1 MLPAAG
7 EAAVIAWENTGTQF
21 STGGNW
27 VGGTAPANN
36 LTSDIA
42 AFTAATPVATFN
54 PTHTASRSI
63 RGLQFDS
70 GTAAWTMTATG
81 GPTRTLTIGASGIV
95 SNAQTVQTFTGSKFA
110 LRLGANQSFT
120 SNSTGALYFDA
131 SLASFNLNS
140 FTLTLNGTSTNLS
153 NEIAASISG
162 TGTLIKSGTGFW
174 YLSGNSTFAGTT
186 SITGG
191 ILAINSET
199 SLGANPGTFTA
210 DQLLIDGGTLQTR
223 GSNVVI
229 DDTQRGVT
237 IGASG
242 GTIETI
248 TDLTIASPNVV
259 AGTGILTK
267 TGAGTLTL
275 NAANTHTGNILVNAG
290 TLATSGGAS
299 VGDAATVTVAAGA
312 TWQTNSSETVGLIS
326 GAGNIVFGSS
336 NTLTVGTAANSTFAG
351 VISDG
356 APTGALT
363 KVGTGTLTLAGAS
376 TFTGLTTVS
385 AGTLAYG
392 TNDALGTGGVTVD
405 GASSV
410 LALGTFSDSVG
421 TVTLANGGS
430 ITGTG
435 TLSSTGSFELQSG
448 SVSAVLGGT
457 GTNLNKTTAGTVTL
471 SGANTY
477 TGATNIGTAGG
488 PAGGTLVLGAN
499 HVLPD
504 TTVNIF
510 AGTLDVNSR
519 TDTIGALNLGG
530 GASGTTAAVTL
541 TSGALT
547 LGGNVTY
554 NATNNPNG
562 ALISASAGGSLALG
576 GNRSFNIGDS
586 TAAPSDLTISAALTG
601 AGFGLDKQGAGTM
614 TLTGTNTYTGVT
626 TLSGGTLSV
635 ATIGAGGVAGNLG
648 QASNAAGNLVFNGGT
663 LQYTG
668 ATASTDRGFTLNA
681 LTSSTIEVTNAATN
695 LTLTG
700 ANTATSGALTKA
712 GAGTLTLTGTNQHS
726 GLTTVA
732 AGTLVAGANG
742 ALGNSSGNILVNAG
756 ATLALAGG
764 VNVTRTGTLTLNGNG
779 TSASTGALHAA
790 GGSGTTSQWTGSVTV
805 DTPATITAAN
815 NLLIIGNGATG
826 QFNTT
831 TLTLNAGATFHTPS
845 TPTVTPVYLP
855 APSYVLDPANIV
867 IHSQITGSGGITK
880 TGDGT
885 LSIIRGT
892 SVPNTFTGDTVI
904 TGGKL
909 IVDGPSNQ
917 AHLSSTNIFVG
928 NLGSTNDDTVV
939 LQLGQATGSAPGN
952 NLIGVYNAGTN
963 ASGSSLTL
971 YEDGLFNMNRA
982 SNGFVNLTMH
992 GGRVNGVSLN
1002 PLLTLTGSLFSRA
1015 SAQTSIIE
1023 NGNLGIGS
1031 SKLTMDVQAGT
1042 TPTGT
1047 DLLIGSRIQQGV
1059 GFLATP
1065 GAVALEKTGAGKA
1078 VLTGANTYGGITDVV
1093 AGVLNIQHASALGQ
1107 NSVTLGSTDN
1117 GTIVRSGA
1125 QLQLQGGITVANET
1139 LTLNGDGGGTGA
1151 LRNVGGNNRLDGIVY
1166 LNASSRINADA
1177 GTTLTLANPNGVNA
1191 TVLDGTGNPK
1201 KDLTVGGAGDT
1212 VIAGGVAGFIGN
1224 VVKDGTGT
1232 LTLAGNNA
1240 YTGATS
1246 VTAGAVRVTHNNGL
1260 AGSGV
1265 TVSPNAALQFA
1276 RDAASSDV
1284 TVVGVAATISGTGLA
1299 NGGAIQN
1306 LDGNN
1311 TYLGA
1316 VTLAANSRIT
1326 ANAGSSLTLSGNV
1339 AGAGF
1344 TLEAGGA
1351 GSTTYSGAISGT
1363 GTTFTKTDGG
1373 TVTLAGTAA
1382 NTFTGAA
1389 QVQDG
1394 TLVLAKTAGTNALG
1408 TTSVNIGDGVGSA
1421 ASAVLRLGAAH
1432 QIADNA
1438 ALVFAADG
1446 RLDLNNLSETVGS
1459 IAGTGN
1465 ILIGT
1470 GQLVTGGTNAS
1481 TTFGGTLTGTGL
1493 LAKEGSGTLTIS
1505 SNLGYDGNIA
1515 LNAGTLQFNANNTLG
1530 GSLTV
1535 QAGTTLRL
1543 VDTNLSLTNLTFA
1556 GTGNV
1561 TIDFA
1566 GSASI
1571 LNVLGTLEIASGIT
1585 ITVRNWQ
1592 DAADYWYA
1600 QNWLDAVYNLRGA
1613 APMNRITFDNDGAD
1627 PTFWTANQTVWQGYD
1642 RQITPVPEPST
1653 YGALLLLTS
1662 GAFLAWRRRRQR

>member
-1 MLPAAG
+1 M
-7 EAAVIAWENTGTQF
+7 IAWENTGTQF

-27 VGGTAPANN
+27 FGGTAPANN

-54 PTHTASRSI
+54 PTHTSNRSI
-63 RGLQFDS
+63 RGIQFDS
-70 GTAAWTMTATG
+70 GTGTWTMTASG
-81 GPTRTLTIGASGIV
+81 AGTRTLTIGASGIV
-95 SNAQTVQTFTGSKFA
+95 SNAQTVQTFSGIRLA
-110 LRLGANQSFT
+110 LRLGANQAFT

-131 SLASFNLNS
+131 SLAGLNLNS
-140 FTLTLNGTSTNLS
+140 FALTLNGTSTSLS
-153 NEIAASISG
+153 NEIADTITG
-162 TGTLIKSGTGFW
+162 TGSIIKNGTGFW
-174 YLSGNSTFAGTT
+174 YVSGSNTFAGKT
-186 SITGG
+186 SILDGV
-191 ILAINSET
+191 LAINSET

-210 DQLLIDGGTLQTR
+210 DQLLINGGTLQTR

-229 DDTQRGVT
+229 DDTRRGVT

-248 TDLTIASPNVV
+248 TDLTLATPNVV
-259 AGTGILTK
+259 AGTGTLTK
-267 TGAGTLTL
+267 TGTGTLTL

-290 TLATSGGAS
+290 TLVTSGGAS
-299 VGDAATVTVAAGA
+299 IGNAATVTVAGGA
-312 TWQTNSSETVGLIS
+312 TWQTNSSETVGLIGGS
-326 GAGNIVFGSS
+326 GNIVFGSS
-336 NTLTVGTAANSTFAG
+336 NTLTVGTAANSTFSG

-356 APTGALT
+356 AFTGALT
-363 KVGTGTLTLAGAS
+363 KVGAGTLTL
-376 TFTGLTTVS
+376 
-385 AGTLAYG
+385 
-392 TNDALGTGGVTVD
+392 D
-405 GASSV
+405 
-410 LALGTFSDSVG
+410 
-421 TVTLANGGS
+421 
-430 ITGTG
+430 
-435 TLSSTGSFELQSG
+435 
-448 SVSAVLGGT
+448 
-457 GTNLNKTTAGTVTL
+457 
-471 SGANTY
+471 GANTY
-477 TGATNIGTAGG
+477 TG
-488 PAGGTLVLGAN
+488 
-499 HVLPD
+499 
-504 TTVNIF
+504 
-510 AGTLDVNSR
+510 
-519 TDTIGALNLGG
+519 
-530 GASGTTAAVTL
+530 
-541 TSGALT
+541 
-547 LGGNVTY
+547 
-554 NATNNPNG
+554 
-562 ALISASAGGSLALG
+562 
-576 GNRSFNIGDS
+576 
-586 TAAPSDLTISAALTG
+586 
-601 AGFGLDKQGAGTM
+601 
-614 TLTGTNTYTGVT
+614 
-626 TLSGGTLSV
+626 
-635 ATIGAGGVAGNLG
+635 
-648 QASNAAGNLVFNGGT
+648 
-663 LQYTG
+663 
-668 ATASTDRGFTLNA
+668 
-681 LTSSTIEVTNAATN
+681 
-695 LTLTG
+695 
-700 ANTATSGALTKA
+700 
-712 GAGTLTLTGTNQHS
+712 
-726 GLTTVA
+726 LTTVTG
-732 AGTLVAGANG
+732 GTLVAGSAN
-742 ALGNSSGNILVNAG
+742 ALGNSAGNILVNAG

-764 VNVTRTGTLTLNGNG
+764 VNVTRSGTLTLNGNG

-790 GGSGTTSQWTGSVTV
+790 GGTGTTSQWTGSVTV
-805 DTPATITAAN
+805 NSPSTITAAD

-845 TPTVTPVYLP
+845 APTVTPVYLP

-963 ASGSSLTL
+963 ASSSSLTI

-982 SNGFVNLTMH
+982 SNGFVNLTLH

-1002 PLLTLTGSLFSRA
+1002 PLLTLSGGLFSRA

-1042 TPTGT
+1042 TPSGV

-1093 AGVLNIQHASALGQ
+1093 AGVLNIQHATALGQ

-1117 GTIVRSGA
+1117 GTVVRSGA

-1166 LNASSRINADA
+1166 LDANARINADA

-1232 LTLAGNNA
+1232 LTLAGNNS

-1246 VTAGAVRVTHNNGL
+1246 VTAGAVKVTHNNGL
-1260 AGSGV
+1260 AGTGV

-1276 RDAASSDV
+1276 RDGNSNNV
-1284 TVVGVAATISGTGLA
+1284 TVVGVPATISGTGVS

-1339 AGAGF
+1339 TGAGF
-1344 TLEAGGA
+1344 ALNAGGA
-1351 GSTTYSGAISGT
+1351 GNTTYSGVISGT
-1363 GTTFTKTDGG
+1363 GTALTKTDGG

-1389 QVQDG
+1389 SIQDG

-1421 ASAVLRLGAAH
+1421 ASAVLRLDTAN
-1432 QIADNA
+1432 QIVDTA
-1438 ALVFAADG
+1438 ALVFASDG

-1459 IAGTGN
+1459 IAGSGN

-1470 GQLVTGGTNAS
+1470 GQLVTGGSNAS
-1481 TTFGGTLTGTGL
+1481 TTFGGTVTGTGL

-1505 SNLGYDGNIA
+1505 SNLGYGGSVA
-1515 LNAGTLQFNANNTLG
+1515 LNAGTLQFNANNALG
-1530 GSLTV
+1530 GNLTV

-1543 VDTNLSLTNLTFA
+1543 VDTNLSLNNLTFA

-1566 GSASI
+1566 GSAST

-1613 APMNRITFDNDGAD
+1613 APMNRITFDNDGSD
-1627 PTFWTANQTVWQGYD
+1627 PTLWTASQTIWQSYDNQV
-1642 RQITPVPEPST
+1642 TPVPEPST
-1653 YGALLLLTS
+1653 YGALLLLSS
-1662 GAFLAWRRRRQR
+1662 GALLAWRRRRAARR